1 MRVLGSSLFLDNP
14 ELAETFNTIGH
25 FTFAFGTIAMT
36 VVTFPVFNPK
46 TLGTGVLAGLAITTL
61 VSTSAHTL
69 LGGYAS
75 I

>member
-14 ELAETFNTIGH
+14 ELAET
-25 FTFAFGTIAMT
+25 FGTIAMT